1 MINLEKVRKN
11 IILKDGIYYFDWTAS
26 GLGYKEI
33 EDEILRVLM
42 TYSNTHSECGTCARV
57 TTNYYESARSG
68 IKKLLELGDDFYL
81 MPCSFGSTAAI
92 KKFQEI
98 MGIYIP
104 PATRAVL
111 GNLNIDKRKFPL
123 VIVSPYEHHSNE
135 ISFRYGLCEV
145 FRVPL
150 AKDGG
155 IHFGEMERV
164 LKLNKGR
171 KIIAS
176 FSAASNVTGIK
187 TDLYNLNKMI
197 RDYGGIIALDLSS
210 LAAYENVNSDFFDAA
225 FISSHKLLGGV
236 GGSGLL
242 AIRKELCTGDKP
254 TFAGGGTVTYV
265 SRKSAKFVENKE
277 ALEDAGTPGITQLV
291 RSFLAFKLR
300 NDIGLETIREIEKA
314 NLEYF
319 EDNLMRIKN
328 LICYGSKNCD
338 RLPIFSFNIK
348 GISPYE
354 LAKVLSDKFSV
365 QTRAGCAC
373 AGPYG
378 HELLGLEDDADF
390 AQKPGFVRASLHY
403 TQTKDDLDYLLNA
416 IKEAIKFF

>member
-57 TTNYYESARSG
+57 TTNYYESARNG

-164 LKLNKGR
+164 LKLNRGR

-197 RDYGGIIALDLSS
+197 RNYGGIIALDLSS

-242 AIRKELCTGDKP
+242 VIRKELCTGDKP

-277 ALEDAGTPGITQLV
+277 ALEDAGTPGITQLI

-300 NDIGLETIREIEKA
+300 NDIGLETIKEIEKA

-328 LICYGSKNCD
+328 LICYGSKKCD

-348 GISPYE
+348 DISPYE

-403 TQTKDDLDYLLNA
+403 TQTKDDLDYLLSA